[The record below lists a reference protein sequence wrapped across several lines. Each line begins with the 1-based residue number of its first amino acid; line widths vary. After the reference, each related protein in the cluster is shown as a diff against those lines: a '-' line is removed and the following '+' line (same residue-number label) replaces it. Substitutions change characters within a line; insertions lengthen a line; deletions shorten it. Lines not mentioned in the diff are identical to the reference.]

1 MSEIKMREV
10 KDPILSVTNL
20 QGGYGKVQIIYDISL
35 AMKRQEIVT
44 IIGPNG
50 CGKSTFLKIIYGLAT
65 YYSGNI
71 EYLQTPIE
79 RKRTDLLVRWG
90 ISYVPQVNNVFPDLT
105 IEENLEM
112 GFYLSDGNLD
122 DAIDYVFS
130 IFPDLKPRRFEFA
143 SNLSG
148 GQRQMLALGR
158 ALMTGPTLLLLDEPT
173 AALSPAYVE
182 TILQKITELREEGV
196 SVLLVEQNAKSALG
210 HSDYGY
216 VFASGRVVHHGD
228 AQSILKDPQLG
239 EKFLGFA
246 H

>member
-1 MSEIKMREV
+1 MNGKELREV
-10 KDPILSVTNL
+10 ANPILKVKNL

-35 AMKRQEIVT
+35 TMDKQEIVT

-50 CGKSTFLKIIYGLAT
+50 CGKSTFLKIIYGLAS
-65 YYSGNI
+65 YYSGYV
-71 EYLQTPIE
+71 EYAQTPIMK
-79 RKRTDLLVRWG
+79 KRTDLLVRWG

-112 GFYLSDGNLD
+112 GFYLSDGNLE

-173 AALSPAYVE
+173 AALSPTYVE
-182 TILQKITELREEGV
+182 TILRKIKELREEGV
-196 SVLLVEQNAKSALG
+196 SILLVEQNAKSALA

-216 VFASGRVVHHGD
+216 VFASGRVVHHDD
-228 AQSILKDPQLG
+228 AQAILKDPQLG